1 MAKLSFF
8 KDKGA
13 LCEPEKIPGLAK
25 VKGAAVLSLPVVTG
39 MMLPMTALA
48 ADAGSSP
55 TGDLFD
61 TIAASMVAS
70 IQDMV
75 SAVGS
80 AIGSIIPVAFPIICV
95 GMGITICLVVFRRI
109 TNQA

>member
-1 MAKLSFF
+1 MVKT
-8 KDKGA
+8 
-13 LCEPEKIPGLAK
+13 GLLK
-25 VKGAAVLSLPVVTG
+25 VRAKGAALVSLPAVTSLA
-39 MMLPMTALA
+39 LPMTALA
-48 ADAGSSP
+48 ADTSASP

-80 AIGSIIPVAFPIICV
+80 AVGSIIPVAFPLIAV
-95 GMGITICLVVFRRI
+95 GMGITICIAVFRRI

>member
-1 MAKLSFF
+1 MVKTDLF
-8 KDKGA
+8 KDRM
-13 LCEPEKIPGLAK
+13 E
-25 VKGAAVLSLPVVTG
+25 G
-39 MMLPMTALA
+39 MMEKAKKTDLIAVPTVTAMSLPMTALA
-48 ADAGSSP
+48 ADTSTSP

-80 AIGSIIPVAFPIICV
+80 AVGSIIPVAFPLIAV
-95 GMGITICLVVFRRI
+95 GMGITICIAVFRRI

>member
-1 MAKLSFF
+1 MVKTDLF
-8 KDKGA
+8 KDRM
-13 LCEPEKIPGLAK
+13 E
-25 VKGAAVLSLPVVTG
+25 G
-39 MMLPMTALA
+39 MMEKAKKTALIAVPTVTAMSLPMTALA
-48 ADAGSSP
+48 ADTSTSP

-80 AIGSIIPVAFPIICV
+80 AVGSIIPVALPLIAV
-95 GMGITICLVVFRRI
+95 GMGITICIAVFRRI

>member
-1 MAKLSFF
+1 MVKTSLLKENA
-8 KDKGA
+8 
-13 LCEPEKIPGLAK
+13 
-25 VKGAAVLSLPVVTG
+25 KGAAVASLPVITSLALPVT
-39 MMLPMTALA
+39 AWA
-48 ADAGSSP
+48 AETGASP

-80 AIGSIIPVAFPIICV
+80 AVGSIIPVAFPLIAV
-95 GMGITICLVVFRRI
+95 GMGITICIAVFRRI

>member
-1 MAKLSFF
+1 MLKKVFLKDRAQEVAEKAK
-8 KDKGA
+8 KTA
-13 LCEPEKIPGLAK
+13 LVAVPAVTTLA
-25 VKGAAVLSLPVVTG
+25 
-39 MMLPMTALA
+39 LPMTALA
-48 ADAGSSP
+48 AETGTSP
-55 TGDLFD
+55 TSDLFD
-61 TIAASMVAS
+61 TIASSMVAS

-75 SAVGS
+75 TAVGS

>member
-1 MAKLSFF
+1 MVKTDLF
-8 KDKGA
+8 KDRM
-13 LCEPEKIPGLAK
+13 E
-25 VKGAAVLSLPVVTG
+25 G
-39 MMLPMTALA
+39 MMEKAKKTALIAVPTVTAMSLPMTALA
-48 ADAGSSP
+48 ADTSTSP

-61 TIAASMVAS
+61 TIAAS

-80 AIGSIIPVAFPIICV
+80 AVGSIIPVAFPLIAV
-95 GMGITICLVVFRRI
+95 GMGITICIAVFRRI